1 MTLTVALAWS
11 VGWLSPIRQG
21 VVGTTLANHNAER
34 RLTMSNETTKLLVD
48 DLARHKA
55 TIEAQAAEIKRLERD
70 NATWQNQDLLEQCN
84 RQADRIEEL
93 EAEIERLRHDHEE
106 SCNEQK
112 LSENWRTAWM
122 NRTFELEYEQE
133 KMIEVLHR
141 CTLHLEQEAEAELV
155 EDRWQANDAMI
166 LCNDIDGLFA
176 AYPLPAALHPDAY
189 KKEASDE

>member
-1 MTLTVALAWS
+1 
-11 VGWLSPIRQG
+11 
-21 VVGTTLANHNAER
+21 
-34 RLTMSNETTKLLVD
+34 MSNETTKLLVD